1 MHAATSEAVEYLPT
15 AQAVQVVAP
24 VLEPVFMIEPAGQ
37 TLHADEPSVA
47 AYLPAGHAIQAA
59 TFDAIEYLPTAHL
72 VQVLAPVLAP
82 VFVIEP

>member
-1 MHAATSEAVEYLPT
+1 M
-15 AQAVQVVAP
+15 
-24 VLEPVFMIEPAGQ
+24 
-37 TLHADEPSVA
+37 HADEPSVA

-72 VQVLAPVLAP
+72 VQVLAPALAP